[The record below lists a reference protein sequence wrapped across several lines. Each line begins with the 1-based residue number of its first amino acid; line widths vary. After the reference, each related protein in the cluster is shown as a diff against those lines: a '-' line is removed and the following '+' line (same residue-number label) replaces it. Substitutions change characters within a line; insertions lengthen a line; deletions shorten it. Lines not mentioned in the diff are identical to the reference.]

1 MVRISGHRSI
11 SYNRDPRLTCYRCG
25 KSLNLELILG
35 GRNGKKKCLTC
46 AVMTISITATD
57 ISLLQKSIK
66 DGTMK
71 NLVFFN
77 DRVFG
82 EQEIRYTKQENPQTL
97 EIQKEIVKTQ
107 NGKTKREFLK
117 DVVLRVLDD

>member
-1 MVRISGHRSI
+1 MVRISGHKTI

-46 AVMTISITATD
+46 AIMTISITSID
-57 ISLLQKSIK
+57 ISLLQQSIK

-77 DRVFG
+77 DRVFA
-82 EQEIRYTKQENPQTL
+82 ESEIRYTKQQHPETL
-97 EIQKEIVKTQ
+97 EVRKEIVKTQ
-107 NGKTKREFLK
+107 NGKTKRELLK
-117 DVVLRVLDD
+117 NVVMRVLDE

>member
-1 MVRISGHRSI
+1 
-11 SYNRDPRLTCYRCG
+11 
-25 KSLNLELILG
+25 
-35 GRNGKKKCLTC
+35 
-46 AVMTISITATD
+46 
-57 ISLLQKSIK
+57 
-66 DGTMK
+66 MK

-82 EQEIRYTKQENPQTL
+82 EQEIRYTKQENPETL

-117 DVVLRVLDD
+117 DVVLRVLDE